1 MTLSYVFLIIVDE
14 MVVVSFLLIQGHEN
28 KYSIY
33 VHASKKSP
41 VHTSSYFVGR
51 DIHSHKVNEIDY
63 TIQSILYL

>member
-1 MTLSYVFLIIVDE
+1 MILFTLTCQMYLLSELGENGGGSI
-14 MVVVSFLLIQGHEN
+14 MLIQGHEN

-51 DIHSHKVNEIDY
+51 DIHSHKVIEF
-63 TIQSILYL
+63 LLHL